1 MHDFAEIEKRV
12 RDDEVTGLDAYESG
26 NAEAPTLY
34 RSVSHT
40 VKATTGGK
48 PLVFI
53 ASTQDEDR
61 AGDVIQAKGW
71 QLDRFRENPVYQWS
85 HDYSSPP
92 IGMVPRIWKSGTQLR
107 NNVKFDS
114 GNAFAADI
122 ERKFRD
128 GFLKAQS
135 VGFKA
140 LEFEARETAKG
151 GNGFLFTAAE
161 LLEIS
166 AVAIPMNQ
174 AALMKAYEHAAKAP
188 AFFFMGDAFNTKRE
202 EDGMSKQ
209 LRDAVQEITA
219 HTHSTWPVNI
229 EDEPEDE
236 PVVEKSA
243 DVDAPET
250 DRPVDWQAEIDK
262 VREEAFEDAVEL
274 VSGVFVDEAIE
285 DEPESSIEDE
295 QVSPLLSGFASAL
308 QDFRKEED

>member
-140 LEFEARETAKG
+140 LDFEARETANG
-151 GNGFLFTAAE
+151 GNGFLFTSAE

-188 AFFFMGDAFNTKRE
+188 AFFFMGDAFNTKA
-202 EDGMSKQ
+202 ED
-209 LRDAVQEITA
+209 
-219 HTHSTWPVNI
+219 I
-229 EDEPEDE
+229 EDEPEDD
-236 PVVEKSA
+236 PVIEKSA